1 MEFLLLAEAIVIHCR
16 SWKLVTWLSKWAPNK
31 ARKEQVQLHILKLF
45 LVPGDGLGRL
55 QLALTR
61 LTLYSDSRD
70 HFWSKNLV
78 LQTSCPRNKGKS
90 KTFIFWRT
98 THSSCI
104 SICPVMALV
113 LLIWASTGPVGDWGW
128 IFHYRSSS
136 LDDFGQFVCPL
147 AITWVWSSDKH
158 VLTGLHVVLKEL
170 FCYTGTLKW
179 GATPWE
185 ESPIRSIILT
195 KLPL

>member
-1 MEFLLLAEAIVIHCR
+1 MEFLLLAEATVIHCR
-16 SWKLVTWLSKWAPNK
+16 SWKLVTRLSKWAPNK

-61 LTLYSDSRD
+61 LTLYSDPRD

-78 LQTSCPRNKGKS
+78 LQTSCPRNEGS
-90 KTFIFWRT
+90 PRPYFIFWRT
-98 THSSCI
+98 THSTCI

-113 LLIWASTGPVGDWGW
+113 FLIWASTGPAGDWGW

-136 LDDFGQFVCPL
+136 LDDFGQLVCPL

-158 VLTGLHVVLKEL
+158 VLIGLHVVLKEL
-170 FCYTGTLKW
+170 LHW
-179 GATPWE
+179 DSE
-185 ESPIRSIILT
+185 VRSNSLGKISN
-195 KLPL
+195 

>member
-1 MEFLLLAEAIVIHCR
+1 MEFLLLAEATVIHCR
-16 SWKLVTWLSKWAPNK
+16 SWKLVTRLSKWAPNK

-61 LTLYSDSRD
+61 LTLYSDPRD

-78 LQTSCPRNKGKS
+78 LQTSCPRNEGKS
-90 KTFIFWRT
+90 KTLLHILED
-98 THSSCI
+98 HPLHLYL
-104 SICPVMALV
+104 CPVMALV
-113 LLIWASTGPVGDWGW
+113 FLIWASTGPVGDWGW

-136 LDDFGQFVCPL
+136 LDDFGQLVCPL

-158 VLTGLHVVLKEL
+158 VLIGLHVVLKEL
-170 FCYTGTLKW
+170 FCYIGTLKW

-185 ESPIRSIILT
+185 KSPIRSIILT
-195 KLPL
+195 KLQL